1 MSIRFANEYL
11 YFVRCTLHIIPGVLD
26 LPLDGKLL
34 ARAKTAHGEKRRLN
48 DEQYKLRLENAYTR
62 APRVRALD
70 EELRAAISDL
80 LIAALTPDS
89 GSQIEDIHLKSIELQ
104 ELRRGELLRAG
115 YSESYLDDEYMC
127 PHCRDTGYIDT
138 KICDCLMALYK
149 EELSKSLS
157 NLFKLGDET
166 FDSFDLSYYD
176 NTLAP
181 DTGISPRRS
190 MEIIYETCVEYARKF
205 SKRSMNLFFNGAPGL
220 GKTFLSACIAR
231 VVADNGHSVVYDTA
245 SSIFA
250 KFEDAKFSRA
260 DDAEETRSEVKRY
273 LECDLLIFDDLGTEM
288 STAFTISAMYEIINT
303 RLVTGKKTIVSSNLT
318 LYELRHR
325 YSEQIMSRI
334 EGEYQVLTFRG
345 DDIRKKRNAI

>member
-1 MSIRFANEYL
+1 LS
-11 YFVRCTLHIIPGVLD
+11 
-26 LPLDGKLL
+26 LDGKLL
-34 ARAKTAHGEKRRLN
+34 ARARAALDEKRRFN
-48 DEQYKLRLENAYTR
+48 SEQYNRRLENAYAR
-62 APRVRALD
+62 VPRISALD
-70 EELRAAISDL
+70 AEIRATMSDL
-80 LIAALTPDS
+80 FRAALTSDS
-89 GSQIEDIHLKSIELQ
+89 SGQIEDIRLKNIELQ

-115 YSESYLDDEYMC
+115 FPEGYLDDEYMC
-127 PHCRDTGYIDT
+127 PHCRDAGYIET
-138 KICDCLMALYK
+138 NICDCLMALYK

-157 NLFKLGDET
+157 SLFKLGEDT

-205 SKRSMNLFFNGAPGL
+205 GKKSMNLFFNGAPGL

-231 VVADNGHSVVYDTA
+231 VVADNGYSVVYDTA
-245 SSIFA
+245 SSVFS
-250 KFEDAKFSRA
+250 KFEDVKFSRA
-260 DDAEETRSEVKRY
+260 DDVDEARSEVKRY

-288 STAFTISAMYEIINT
+288 TTAFTVSALYEIINT
-303 RLVTGKKTIVSSNLT
+303 RLVTGRKTIVSSNLT